1 MNFLFELG
9 LEELPAR
16 YVDITSNELKNKVVD
31 KLVSNK
37 ISFDSIEN
45 FSTPRRL
52 SFIITNLCEKQE
64 DITEEKFGP
73 KLEIAIKDGMPTK
86 ALLGFLATN
95 GLAENEYEIV
105 ETERGAYT
113 KITKHT
119 KGRETKEILCEI
131 LDISIR
137 QLEFEKA
144 MKWSDKQFRFVRP
157 IKWIVAMLDDKVIDF
172 SFENIKASNITRG
185 MRVFASQEILIDK
198 IENYEKLLFENY
210 VVIRRDKREKML
222 LESIEKNC
230 NTDTEKVVISKKLL
244 DEVVNLVEYP
254 YAIKGDFDEKYLK
267 LPEELITITM
277 ETHQRYFPVRTNDG
291 KLTNHFVVIRNG
303 IDYSSKVK
311 LGNEK
316 VIEPRLADS
325 KFFFDEDLKCNMND
339 WIEKL
344 KNITFQKDMGT
355 IYDKVQRAKKIAKY
369 LGADD
374 NTMRAIE
381 LCKADLVSNV
391 INEKEFTGLQGMM
404 GEIYALN
411 SGENIKV
418 ATAIREHYM
427 PRFQTDTLPSSIEGS
442 ISAIA
447 DKLDTGMGAFCVGL
461 KPTGSKD
468 PYAIRRAIQGMVSI
482 ALNEKLDI
490 NYEDLSAKAYEI
502 FSSDKK
508 VLSENVLSDFNN
520 FVCQRLENV
529 LQEFYSKEL
538 ISYIIGIEKNFKNII
553 EKLDKLKTIE
563 NTDDFNGLITIL
575 KRMKNIVK
583 DNKCI
588 DVNEN
593 LFTDEYEKAMFNLY
607 IKLKDKSFSDIVDI
621 LTTNSSIINSYFD
634 NVKINVS
641 DEDIRNNRLALLSN
655 ILNICANVIRI

>member
-131 LDISIR
+131 LDTSIR

-157 IKWIVAMLDDKVIDF
+157 IKWIVALLDDKVIDF

-325 KFFFDEDLKCNMND
+325 KFFFDEDLKSNMND

-411 SGENIKV
+411 SGENSKV

-588 DVNEN
+588 DINEN

>member
-244 DEVVNLVEYP
+244 NEVVNLVEYP

-411 SGENIKV
+411 SGENSKV

-563 NTDDFNGLITIL
+563 NTDDFNGLIIIL

>member
-131 LDISIR
+131 LDTSIR

-411 SGENIKV
+411 SGENSKV

-427 PRFQTDTLPSSIEGS
+427 PRFQTDRLPSSIEGS
-442 ISAIA
+442 ISAIV

-634 NVKINVS
+634 NVKINVN

>member
-131 LDISIR
+131 LDTSIR
-137 QLEFEKA
+137 QLDFEKA

-411 SGENIKV
+411 SGENSKV

-641 DEDIRNNRLALLSN
+641 DEDIRKNRLALLSN

>member
-131 LDISIR
+131 LDTSIR

-411 SGENIKV
+411 SGENSKV

-641 DEDIRNNRLALLSN
+641 DEDIRKNRLALLSN

>member
-113 KITKHT
+113 KIIKHT

-131 LDISIR
+131 LDTSIR
-137 QLEFEKA
+137 QLEFEKV

>member
-131 LDISIR
+131 LDTSIR

-411 SGENIKV
+411 SGENSKV

-538 ISYIIGIEKNFKNII
+538 ISYIIGIEKNFKNIV

-563 NTDDFNGLITIL
+563 NTDDFNGLIIIL

>member
-131 LDISIR
+131 LDTSIR

-325 KFFFDEDLKCNMND
+325 KFFFDEDLKSNMND

-411 SGENIKV
+411 SGENSKV

-538 ISYIIGIEKNFKNII
+538 ISYVIGIEKNFKNII